1 MIYLTKTTEI
11 SSTIAKLTTA
21 KALWLDTEVADW
33 QTHHPRLSLIQVL
46 GDPKDLTGDRVYIL
60 DVLDKPDLVADF
72 INQIM
77 ANPNITKIFHNA
89 SYDLRFL
96 GREQAKNV
104 ICTYKL
110 AQKISK
116 DVLQVTDLKLK
127 TLAAQLCN
135 FNNIDKEEQGS
146 DWGKRSL
153 TPKQLHYATM
163 DVVYLAQVHRR
174 LIELFSNSNST
185 PKSNISQTKNLSFSA
200 TKVRVGFEC
209 SRLFYLDHHFG
220 GETLFLPNHT
230 CNGIG
235 NIFHK
240 LAAQFVSLAQQ

>member
-1 MIYLTKTTEI
+1 MIYLTETTEI

-33 QTHHPRLSLIQVL
+33 QTNRPRLSLIQVL

-60 DVLDKPDLVADF
+60 DVLDKPDLVAYF

-77 ANPNITKIFHNA
+77 VNPNITKIFHNA
-89 SYDLRFL
+89 NYDLRFL

-127 TLAAQLCN
+127 TL
-135 FNNIDKEEQGS
+135 
-146 DWGKRSL
+146 GKDSG
-153 TPKQLHYATM
+153 K
-163 DVVYLAQVHRR
+163 
-174 LIELFSNSNST
+174 
-185 PKSNISQTKNLSFSA
+185 
-200 TKVRVGFEC
+200 G
-209 SRLFYLDHHFG
+209 
-220 GETLFLPNHT
+220 
-230 CNGIG
+230 
-235 NIFHK
+235 
-240 LAAQFVSLAQQ
+240 